1 MLPSME
7 GAYLWKIKAMAWPG
21 VHRWLLRVGLQ
32 LRNKNQLAMIIEI
45 IEADNYPTVASERT
59 RTIHFA

>member
-21 VHRWLLRVGLQ
+21 VHRWLLRVGHEALQ
-32 LRNKNQLAMIIEI
+32 QESTSLAMIIEI
-45 IEADNYPTVASERT
+45 IADNYPTMAS
-59 RTIHFA
+59 